1 MLALFS
7 YKIVCNCAQLLSSH
21 YSQGIKKF
29 HCYDYVHCYEEI
41 EIVLNTADRILI
53 TLITL
58 MNSSKLA
65 ERKGD
70 KISSFTNAQ

>member
-1 MLALFS
+1 ML
-7 YKIVCNCAQLLSSH
+7 NCTQLLSFH

-29 HCYDYVHCYEEI
+29 QCYDYAHCYEEI
-41 EIVLNTADRILI
+41 KIVLNTAGRILI
-53 TLITL
+53 TQLTL

-70 KISSFTNAQ
+70 KISSLTNAQ